1 MSPDVELI
9 MGGRL
14 LLASALGALIGLERE
29 IHGRTAG
36 FRTHLLVSLGAAL
49 FVVVSINF
57 HFAYGNFTGT
67 GPVGV
72 DPGRVAAQVVTG
84 IGFLGAGAIIH
95 EKTSVRGLT
104 TAACLWVAAAIG
116 VACGSGLY
124 LLSIVVTCISIVSL
138 VSLKKIEAGLSR
150 DNYAMLTIETERLE
164 GQLEK
169 ITTMVESRGFKLMP
183 VGMECRADGSL
194 LYEFQVK
201 MHHRILSSE
210 EIDQIGLMTGIRGV
224 KLRRQAVV

>member
-1 MSPDVELI
+1 MSTDVELI

-57 HFAYGNFTGT
+57 HFAYGNFSGA

-104 TAACLWVAAAIG
+104 TAACLWIAAAIG

-124 LLSIVVTCISIVSL
+124 LLSVVVTCIAIVSL
-138 VSLKKIEAGLSR
+138 VALKKIEAGLSR

-201 MHHRILSSE
+201 MHHRIMSSE

>member
-1 MSPDVELI
+1 MSTDVELI

-57 HFAYGNFTGT
+57 HFAYGNFSGA

-104 TAACLWVAAAIG
+104 TAACLWIAAAIG

-124 LLSIVVTCISIVSL
+124 LLSVVVTCIAIVSL
-138 VSLKKIEAGLSR
+138 VALKKIEAGLSR

-169 ITTMVESRGFKLMP
+169 ITTMVESHGFKLMP

-201 MHHRILSSE
+201 MHHRIMSSE

>member
-1 MSPDVELI
+1 MSTDVELI

-57 HFAYGNFTGT
+57 HFAYGNFSGT

-104 TAACLWVAAAIG
+104 TAACLWIAAAIG

-124 LLSIVVTCISIVSL
+124 LLSVVVTCIAIVSL
-138 VSLKKIEAGLSR
+138 VALKKIEAGLSR

-201 MHHRILSSE
+201 MHHRIMSSE